1 MNGNAMQLV
10 INGQVRD
17 LDLAVETQF
26 EEIMKEVHRIVHSP
40 GITITRVNLDG
51 KDITGAD
58 WDGFERL
65 TAGDIGSL
73 EVETGAMDE
82 LVTETLES
90 LNQFLNQVVKELGR
104 AIELFRVGEELKAIE
119 VYGST
124 LEGIQLINYLTP
136 MIHRNLGLNG
146 GSNGG
151 EGSIG
156 EQSTRLEEILVD
168 MLSAQESSDW
178 ILLTDLIEYELIPH
192 LEKWQR
198 IFALWRAVPV
208 V

>member
-10 INGQVRD
+10 INGQVKD
-17 LDLAVETQF
+17 LGLAMDTQF
-26 EEIMKEVHRIVHSP
+26 DDVMKEVHRIVQSP

-58 WDGFERL
+58 WGGFDRL
-65 TAGDIGSL
+65 TVGEIGSL
-73 EVETGAMDE
+73 EVETGAMDD
-82 LVTETLES
+82 LVMETLDS
-90 LNQFLNQVVKELGR
+90 LNHFLTQVVKELGKSV
-104 AIELFRVGEELKAIE
+104 EMFRLGEELKAIE

-146 GSNGG
+146 GSNGDA
-151 EGSIG
+151 GSID
-156 EQSTRLEEILVD
+156 EQSTKLEGILVD

-178 ILLTDLIEYELIPH
+178 VLLADLLEYELVPH
-192 LEKWQR
+192 LKDRQSAL
-198 IFALWRAVPV
+198 ILWRTAPV
-208 V
+208 A

>member
-1 MNGNAMQLV
+1 MNGNTLQLV

-17 LDLAVETQF
+17 HDLAVDTQF
-26 EEIMKEVHRIVHSP
+26 EEIMKEVNRIVHSP

-58 WDGFERL
+58 WDGFDRL
-65 TAGDIGSL
+65 TAGEISSL

-82 LVTETLES
+82 LVTETLNS
-90 LNQFLNQVVKELGR
+90 LSQFLDQVIKELQR
-104 AIELFRVGEELKAIE
+104 AVELFRLSEDLKAFE

-151 EGSIG
+151 TGSIE
-156 EQSTRLEEILVD
+156 EQTSKLEGILVD
-168 MLSAQESSDW
+168 MLSSQESSDW
-178 ILLTDLIEYELIPH
+178 ILLTDLIEYELVPH
-192 LEKWQR
+192 LENRQSTL
-198 IFALWRAVPV
+198 ALWRAAPV